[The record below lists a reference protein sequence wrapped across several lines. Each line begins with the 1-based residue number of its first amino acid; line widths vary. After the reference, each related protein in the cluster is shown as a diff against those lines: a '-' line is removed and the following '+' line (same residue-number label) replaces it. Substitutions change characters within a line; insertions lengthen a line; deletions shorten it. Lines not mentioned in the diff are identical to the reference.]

1 MKINNDQ
8 KSPIQCDKCHKRI
21 KYDRYYGYSHYCS
34 GRVKDIYRA
43 ARKRLR
49 SVNSLQNR
57 DAQIFGMYDIADD
70 LNSASVVYDPRAN
83 KLSRKDVEMNNRK
96 RNQVERLVR
105 SIDRAEK
112 RILYLERLKR
122 DDDYDIIIRHKAGI
136 REPEVIENG
145 YEIINQII
153 YSYRQSLERYNK
165 DLDELLAPETTGNQ
179 QYIPPK
185 DKRWRWWKEG

>member
-1 MKINNDQ
+1 MTKNES
-8 KSPIQCDKCHKRI
+8 KPSIQCDKCHKWI
-21 KYDRYYGYSHYCS
+21 KYNYYSGYGHRCS
-34 GRVKDIYRA
+34 GRAEEVRRA
-43 ARKRLR
+43 AHRRFYSINRIQHFGVRSYEMARLGEAMY
-49 SVNSLQNR
+49 SVST
-57 DAQIFGMYDIADD
+57 MYA
-70 LNSASVVYDPRAN
+70 PEAN
-83 KLSRKDVEMNNRK
+83 KLLRKDVEMNNRK

-122 DDDYDIIIRHKAGI
+122 NDDHDIIIRHKAGI

-153 YSYRQSLERYNK
+153 HNYRQSLERYNK
-165 DLDELLAPETTGNQ
+165 ELDELLAPETTGNQ

>member
-1 MKINNDQ
+1 LAIVTTAVGLQ
-8 KSPIQCDKCHKRI
+8 
-21 KYDRYYGYSHYCS
+21 
-34 GRVKDIYRA
+34 
-43 ARKRLR
+43 KRL
-49 SVNSLQNR
+49 
-57 DAQIFGMYDIADD
+57 
-70 LNSASVVYDPRAN
+70 VYDPEAD
-83 KLSRKDVEMNNRK
+83 KLLRKDIEMNNCK
-96 RNQVERLVR
+96 REQVERLVR

-153 YSYRQSLERYNK
+153 HNYRQSLERYNK
-165 DLDELLAPETTGNQ
+165 ELDELLAPETTGNQ